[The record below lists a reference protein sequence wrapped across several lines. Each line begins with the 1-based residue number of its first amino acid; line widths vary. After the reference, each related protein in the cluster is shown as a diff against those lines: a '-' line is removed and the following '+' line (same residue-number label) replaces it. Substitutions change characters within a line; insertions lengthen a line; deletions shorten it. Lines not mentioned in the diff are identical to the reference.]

1 MNAQEFTGKIALVT
15 GAASGIG
22 KAIAHYLAEQGATV
36 AGIDLAESITESMSQ
51 LPGTGHLGIQKN
63 LVQEG
68 ASTEVIAQVVEQL
81 GTPHILVNSA
91 GVVFLAPAIEL
102 TLADWNKTI
111 SVNLTASF
119 MMAQAAGKVML
130 EAGYGRIINLASQA
144 ATVGLDQHVAY
155 CASKAGILGVTRTL
169 SLEWAGAGVTVN
181 SVSPTIV
188 ETPLGKKAWAG
199 EKGERAKEQIPAGRF
214 AQPEEVATL
223 VAFLASDRAAMI
235 TGADYLI
242 DGGYTSV

>member
-1 MNAQEFTGKIALVT
+1 MNTQEFTGKIAIVT

-36 AGIDLAESITESMSQ
+36 AGIDLAESISESMSQ
-51 LPGTGHLGIQKN
+51 LPGSGHLGIQKN

-68 ASTEVIAQVVEQL
+68 AATEVIAQVVEQA

-91 GVVFLAPAIEL
+91 GVVFLAPATEL
-102 TLADWNKTI
+102 TLEDWNKTI

-169 SLEWAGAGVTVN
+169 SLEWSGAGVTVN

-214 AQPEEVATL
+214 AQPEEVAAL

-242 DGGYTSV
+242 DGGYTSI